1 MERRKALKL
10 TATVL
15 GGSIIGAQV
24 FLAGCTVPKERAKLL
39 KEDDVPLL
47 DEISETI
54 LPNSEQSPGAKAA
67 QVGAFMKSI
76 VNDCYSAEESAIFI
90 KGLDIIDKAASSAYD
105 KIFLD
110 LSAEQRLEL
119 LSTFVVDA
127 TKSKLSDTP
136 HFFSMMKELTILGYF
151 TSEPGATKALRY
163 NPIPG
168 RFEGCIPY
176 RGETS
181 WAL

>member
-1 MERRKALKL
+1 MERRKALKF
-10 TATVL
+10 TATLLGGGVL
-15 GGSIIGAQV
+15 GAHG
-24 FLAGCTVPKERAKLL
+24 FLSGCSVPKERSNLL
-39 KEDDVPLL
+39 TNEDISLL

-67 QVGAFMKSI
+67 QIGEFMKSM
-76 VNDCYSAEESAIFI
+76 VNDCYSVEESAIFI
-90 KGLDIIDKAASSAYD
+90 KGLNTIDKAANTAYG
-105 KIFLD
+105 KIFLN
-110 LSAEQRLEL
+110 LSAVQRIEL
-119 LSTFVVDA
+119 LSIFDQEAVQ
-127 TKSKLSDTP
+127 SKLTDTP